1 MKHEETPLPLAQD
14 QQRLAVMLD
23 SVSDAI
29 ITIDDHGIIEYANR
43 GAQEL
48 FGYPLVELLGVNVSV
63 LMPAPDSKH
72 HDQYIRAYL
81 KTGQS
86 RVMHHRRSV
95 NGLRKD
101 GAVIA
106 LDLTL
111 GKVMENGQQKFTGV
125 MRDVTE
131 QRRLQSLA
139 ADAERRLQEAKD
151 RADEANQAKSTFL
164 ATMSHEI
171 RTPMNGVLGAL
182 DLLALDHL
190 SGEQRDT
197 VSMATQSARELLRI
211 LDDILDFS
219 KIEAGRMELRR
230 ERTSLRADVIDKVI
244 ATHTSTAAAKGLKLE
259 TRIDAA
265 LASTLCVDPLRLRQ
279 ILHNFVSNAVKFTHQ
294 GGVEL
299 SLQVMAASSHTQTL
313 RFAVRDT
320 GIGIS
325 AADQARLFQPF
336 VQAEGQTTRRYGG
349 SGLGLA
355 ICMGLATSMGGVITM
370 QSAPGA
376 GTTMLLDLAL
386 PVNALPSA
394 STAASAATL
403 PPPRIRP
410 TPGVE
415 QAAREHS
422 LVLVV
427 DDHATNRK
435 ILLRQLDAL
444 GYAAESASNGV
455 EALALLATGRYA
467 LLISDCQMPEMDGYT
482 LARTIRRQ
490 EAEHQRPA
498 LPIIAFTANA
508 FAGDAERAVQAG
520 MSDYLAKPT
529 TMTALHT
536 VLQRHLP
543 LDRVQL
549 NETRLDEAQLA
560 QLTGGDA
567 GLRAE
572 ILDEFR
578 AACEVD
584 ALALATAASHTDLAG
599 LQQVAHR
606 IKGAA
611 RAVGAVSLAEASA
624 RLEQLAHAQHHGQ
637 SGVNIVAAATA
648 ALHAELTAWRRPQR
662 A

>member
-1 MKHEETPLPLAQD
+1 MHRNDTPASLAQD

-29 ITIDDHGIIEYANR
+29 ITIDDQGIIEYANR

-48 FGYPLVELLGVNVSV
+48 FGYPSQELLGVNVAM
-63 LMPAPDSKH
+63 LMPAPDSAR
-72 HDQYIRAYL
+72 HDHYIRAYL

-101 GAVIA
+101 GTVIP

-111 GKVMENGQQKFTGV
+111 GQVMENGQQKFTGV

-131 QRRLQSLA
+131 QRRLQALA

-190 SGEQRDT
+190 SGAQRDT
-197 VSMATQSARELLRI
+197 VGMATQSARELLRI

-219 KIEAGRMELRR
+219 KIEAGRMELRQ
-230 ERTSLRADVIDKVI
+230 ERTSVRSDVIDKVI
-244 ATHTSTAAAKGLKLE
+244 ATHASTSAAKGLQLA

-265 LASTLCVDPLRLRQ
+265 LAPTLCVDPLRLRQ

-299 SLQVMAASSHTQTL
+299 SLQVLATTTSAQTL

-325 AADQARLFQPF
+325 AADQARLFHPF
-336 VQAEGQTTRRYGG
+336 VQAEGDTTRRYGG

-355 ICMGLATSMGGVITM
+355 ICMGLAASMGGAITM
-370 QSAPGA
+370 HSAPGV
-376 GTTMLLDLAL
+376 GTTMLLELTLPISARPGDSRLAG
-386 PVNALPSA
+386 
-394 STAASAATL
+394 AAM
-403 PPPRIRP
+403 PPPRVRP
-410 TPGVE
+410 APGVD
-415 QAAREHS
+415 QAVREHS

-427 DDHATNRK
+427 DDHATNRT

-444 GYAAESASNGV
+444 GYAAESASNGL
-455 EALALLATGRYA
+455 EALALLASGRHA

-508 FAGDAERAVQAG
+508 FAGDAERALQAG
-520 MSDYLAKPT
+520 MNDYLAKPT
-529 TMTALHT
+529 TMAALHA
-536 VLQRHLP
+536 VLKRYLP
-543 LDRVQL
+543 IG
-549 NETRLDEAQLA
+549 NSAASLDEAHLA
-560 QLTGGDA
+560 QLSGGDTA
-567 GLRAE
+567 LRAA

-584 ALALATAASHTDLAG
+584 ALALAAAGKHADLDG
-599 LQQVAHR
+599 MVHVAHR
-606 IKGAA
+606 IRGAA
-611 RAVGAVSLAEASA
+611 RAVGAVSLAEAGA
-624 RLEQLAHAQHHGQ
+624 QLEQQARAQRDGQ
-637 SGVNIVAAATA
+637 PVSANGLSATA
-648 ALHAELTAWRRPQR
+648 AALLRLHTELAAWRRVPPP
-662 A
+662 